1 MLWTSYAF
9 FAKSLIM
16 LHPYLV
22 WFTDAN
28 GVNPLESDNSA
39 GRASRQ
45 VKGFSLVLK
54 QFHALLVK
62 RYHHAT
68 RSHKDFLAQVR

>member
-1 MLWTSYAF
+1 MRF
-9 FAKSLIM
+9 FTKGLTIFN
-16 LHPYLV
+16 PYLV

-28 GVNPLESDNSA
+28 GLGGLLESDNSA
-39 GRASRQ
+39 GRASKQ

-54 QFHALLVK
+54 QFHALLIK
-62 RYHHAT
+62 RFHHAT